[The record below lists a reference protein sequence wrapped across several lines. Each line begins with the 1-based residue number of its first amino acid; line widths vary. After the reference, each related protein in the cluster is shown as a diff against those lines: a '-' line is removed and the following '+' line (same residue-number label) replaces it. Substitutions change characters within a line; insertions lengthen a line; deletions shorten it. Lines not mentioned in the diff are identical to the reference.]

1 MRAPFTGSDWT
12 AAEPMSDINIVPLV
26 DVLLVLLVIFMITAP
41 IISQTLDVQ
50 LPRAT
55 LAAGTRA
62 DQTLVVSVD
71 QDGRV
76 AINDTVIGP
85 LRETQGQ
92 QRFEQAIA
100 RWKAAYPGTP
110 AFLRA
115 DRRLRYGQVIQVM
128 AALRRLGVVD
138 VGLMMVREGR

>member
-1 MRAPFTGSDWT
+1 VKSPFGASDWM

-41 IISQTLDVQ
+41 IISQTLTVQ

-55 LAAGTRA
+55 LSANTRA

-71 QDGRV
+71 QEGTIAV
-76 AINDTVIGP
+76 NETVVGA
-85 LRETQGQ
+85 LREQQGQ
-92 QRFEQAIA
+92 QRFGQAIR
-100 RWKAAYPGTP
+100 RWKASYPGTP

-128 AALRRLGVVD
+128 AELRRLGVVD
-138 VGLMMVREGR
+138 VGLMIEREGQ

>member
-1 MRAPFTGSDWT
+1 VSSPFSGNDWT
-12 AAEPMSDINIVPLV
+12 QSEPLSDINIVPLV

-71 QDGRV
+71 QEGAV
-76 AINDTVIGP
+76 AVNDTVVGA
-85 LRETQGQ
+85 LREQAGQ
-92 QRFEQAIA
+92 QRFEQAI
-100 RWKAAYPGTP
+100 RKWKAAYPNTP

-115 DRRLRYGQVIQVM
+115 DRRLRYGSVIQVM
-128 AALRRLGVVD
+128 AELRRLGVVD
-138 VGLMMVREGR
+138 VGLMIEREGR

>member
-1 MRAPFTGSDWT
+1 
-12 AAEPMSDINIVPLV
+12 MSDINIVPLV

-55 LAAGTRA
+55 LAAGSKA

-71 QDGRV
+71 QDGTV
-76 AINDTVIGP
+76 AVNDTVVGV
-85 LRETQGQ
+85 LREQAGQ
-92 QRFEQAIA
+92 TKFEQAIQ
-100 RWKAAYPGTP
+100 RWKSAYPGTP

-128 AALRRLGVVD
+128 AELRRLGVVD
-138 VGLMMVREGR
+138 VGLMIEREGR

>member
-1 MRAPFTGSDWT
+1 VKSPFSGSEWT
-12 AAEPMSDINIVPLV
+12 SSEPMSDINIVPLV

-62 DQTLVVSVD
+62 DQTLVISVD
-71 QDGRV
+71 QEGAV
-76 AINDTVIGP
+76 AVNETVVGP
-85 LRETQGQ
+85 LREQTGR
-92 QRFEQAIA
+92 QRFEQAIQK
-100 RWKAAYPGTP
+100 WKAAYPGTP

-128 AALRRLGVVD
+128 AELRRLGVVD
-138 VGLMMVREGR
+138 VGLMIEREGR

>member
-1 MRAPFTGSDWT
+1 VRATFSGPDWT
-12 AAEPMSDINIVPLV
+12 AAEPLSEINIVPLV

-71 QDGRV
+71 QDGKV
-76 AINDTVIGP
+76 AVNETVIGP
-85 LRETQGQ
+85 LREAQSQ

-100 RWKAAYPGTP
+100 RWKAAYPRTP

-128 AALRRLGVVD
+128 AELRRLGVVD
-138 VGLMMVREGR
+138 VGLMIEREGR

>member
-1 MRAPFTGSDWT
+1 VKPLNFGPEWT
-12 AAEPMSDINIVPLV
+12 APEPLSDINIVPLV

-41 IISQTLDVQ
+41 IISQTLVVQ

-55 LAAGTRA
+55 LSAGTRA
-62 DQTLVVSVD
+62 DQTLIISVD
-71 QDGRV
+71 QEGSV
-76 AINDTVIGP
+76 AVNETLAGP
-85 LRETQGQ
+85 LQERAGK
-92 QRFEQAIA
+92 QRFEQAIL

-128 AALRRLGVVD
+128 AELRRLGVVD
-138 VGLMMVREGR
+138 VGLMIEREGR

>member
-1 MRAPFTGSDWT
+1 MRPSNLGSDWT
-12 AAEPMSDINIVPLV
+12 SSEPMSDINIVPLV

-55 LAAGTRA
+55 LAAGSKA

-71 QDGRV
+71 QDGTV
-76 AINDTVIGP
+76 AVNDTVVGV
-85 LRETQGQ
+85 LREQAGQ
-92 QRFEQAIA
+92 TKFEQAIQ
-100 RWKAAYPGTP
+100 RWKSAYPGTP

-128 AALRRLGVVD
+128 AELRRLGVVD
-138 VGLMMVREGR
+138 VGLMIEREGR

>member
-1 MRAPFTGSDWT
+1 MKSPFSGSEWT
-12 AAEPMSDINIVPLV
+12 SSEPMSDINIVPLV

-62 DQTLVVSVD
+62 DQTLVISVD
-71 QDGRV
+71 QEGAV
-76 AINDTVIGP
+76 AVNETVVGP
-85 LRETQGQ
+85 LREQTGR
-92 QRFEQAIA
+92 QRFEQAIQK
-100 RWKAAYPGTP
+100 WKAAYPGTP

-128 AALRRLGVVD
+128 AELRRLGVVD
-138 VGLMMVREGR
+138 VGLMIEREGR